1 MGSACQRRTPRH
13 QTRRGT
19 VGCLAAIAGIGSFRM
34 APATE
39 LIAAMNHV
47 SYPCERNSNPP
58 AFARFRQVACM
69 PENRR
74 RFSLD
79 QALNSFGGAPRFL
92 RHQFS

>member
-1 MGSACQRRTPRH
+1 
-13 QTRRGT
+13 
-19 VGCLAAIAGIGSFRM
+19 M

-39 LIAAMNHV
+39 LTAAMNHV

-74 RFSLD
+74 RFFLD
-79 QALNSFGGAPRFL
+79 QALSSFGGSVALPLATVVAKRTQRL
-92 RHQFS
+92 HGVWD

>member
-1 MGSACQRRTPRH
+1 MPGGHS
-13 QTRRGT
+13 
-19 VGCLAAIAGIGSFRM
+19 AGIGSFRM

-69 PENRR
+69 PENPR

-79 QALNSFGGAPRFL
+79 QALSSFGGGPRFL
-92 RHQFS
+92 CHQFS